1 MAYWCSKT
9 KLITYNFFYYLFMVD
24 CSFSAFWLAMDPSVR
39 RHMTREKTDTI
50 LKVLVKH
57 FFIEKEVTS
66 TLVIDSLYSGLKA
79 LEYQSK
85 NKKGIPKLTE
95 TDARSTPMV
104 FIDQDMFV
112 LADDLILLLEKAAL
126 DILPHQPLPTKDDK
140 SSQNRTKVCTIL
152 FDQLDIG
159 FKC

>member
-1 MAYWCSKT
+1 M
-9 KLITYNFFYYLFMVD
+9 
-24 CSFSAFWLAMDPSVR
+24 R

-104 FIDQDMFV
+104 LIDQDMFV

-140 SSQNRTKVCTIL
+140 SSQNRTKVCAIL

>member
-1 MAYWCSKT
+1 M
-9 KLITYNFFYYLFMVD
+9 
-24 CSFSAFWLAMDPSVR
+24 R

-112 LADDLILLLEKAAL
+112 LADDVILLLEKAAL

-140 SSQNRTKVCTIL
+140 SSQNRTKVCAIL

>member
-1 MAYWCSKT
+1 M
-9 KLITYNFFYYLFMVD
+9 
-24 CSFSAFWLAMDPSVR
+24 R
-39 RHMTREKTDTI
+39 RHMTREKTDNI

-85 NKKGIPKLTE
+85 NKKGVPKLTE

-104 FIDQDMFV
+104 LIDQDMFV
-112 LADDLILLLEKAAL
+112 LADDVILLLERAAL
-126 DILPHQPLPTKDDK
+126 DILPHQALPMMYNK
-140 SSQNRTKVCTIL
+140 SSKNHTMVCVY
-152 FDQLDIG
+152 FDPLH
-159 FKC
+159 FVC

>member
-1 MAYWCSKT
+1 
-9 KLITYNFFYYLFMVD
+9 
-24 CSFSAFWLAMDPSVR
+24 
-39 RHMTREKTDTI
+39 MTREKTDTI

-95 TDARSTPMV
+95 TDARSTPMSL
-104 FIDQDMFV
+104 IDQNKKVM
-112 LADDLILLLEKAAL
+112 ADDAILFLERAAV
-126 DILPHQPLPTKDDK
+126 DTLPHQPLPTKDDK
-140 SSQNRTKVCTIL
+140 SSQNRTKVCMFL
-152 FDQLDIG
+152 FDQLEIG
-159 FKC
+159 LKC

>member
-1 MAYWCSKT
+1 VVQVRKLLNDTLVFYDQSHFQAFFLIFVSLAY
-9 KLITYNFFYYLFMVD
+9 
-24 CSFSAFWLAMDPSVR
+24 CSFSGFWLAMDPSVR
-39 RHMTREKTDTI
+39 RHMTREKTETI
-50 LKVLVKH
+50 LKVLVKQ

-104 FIDQDMFV
+104 LIDQDMFV
-112 LADDLILLLEKAAL
+112 LADDVILLLERAAL
-126 DILPHQPLPTKDDK
+126 DTLPHQPLPTKDDK
-140 SSQNRTKVCTIL
+140 SSQNRTKVGL
-152 FDQLDIG
+152 FL
-159 FKC
+159 